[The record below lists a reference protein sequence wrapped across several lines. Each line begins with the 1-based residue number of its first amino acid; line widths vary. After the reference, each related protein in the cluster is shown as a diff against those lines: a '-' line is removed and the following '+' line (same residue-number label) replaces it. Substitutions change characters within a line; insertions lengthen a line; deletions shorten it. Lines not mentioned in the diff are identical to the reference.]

1 MVPRPGEPRYQ
12 GSNELAGTDDIHDRS
27 AALAR
32 HRAFCAATAMLLAVL
47 GGAVRAQDAA
57 SGLEARAQ
65 ALAAERLAPLLEAL
79 GGAQAPAPPEGTR
92 FAVRFG
98 GNVQGLV
105 VGAPVTVRGLR
116 VGTVREIALA
126 FDSASGELAV
136 PVVIDVVSGSLVV
149 DGVRPDTEAG
159 IRDAMATLV
168 GRGLRAQLASAS
180 LLSAARE
187 IALDIVPEAPPATLG
202 RGDPPL
208 IPSVPTRLDALSAT
222 VDKLLAK
229 VDDLPVDRLVA
240 ELEPTLVALHELV
253 TAPELRQAVVDLAGA
268 AGELRTTVRE
278 LASRADPLIDS
289 LSRTVDMA
297 GPAAVE
303 TLTAAQAVIAGPQ
316 LRTALDN
323 LTALSAELRSLPAT
337 LVESG
342 QPLLASAV
350 AATDQAGRAAADAHR
365 TIAALDATFGSR
377 STFQADLQ
385 TLLREVTGATRAL
398 RQVLDLLQRQPDVLI
413 RGKQGGPPP

>member
-1 MVPRPGEPRYQ
+1 MR
-12 GSNELAGTDDIHDRS
+12 
-27 AALAR
+27 
-32 HRAFCAATAMLLAVL
+32 
-47 GGAVRAQDAA
+47 
-57 SGLEARAQ
+57 
-65 ALAAERLAPLLEAL
+65 
-79 GGAQAPAPPEGTR
+79 
-92 FAVRFG
+92 
-98 GNVQGLV
+98 
-105 VGAPVTVRGLR
+105 
-116 VGTVREIALA
+116 
-126 FDSASGELAV
+126 
-136 PVVIDVVSGSLVV
+136 
-149 DGVRPDTEAG
+149 
-159 IRDAMATLV
+159 
-168 GRGLRAQLASAS
+168 RAQLASAS

-187 IALDIVPEAPPATLG
+187 IALDMVPEAAPATLG

-229 VDDLPVDRLVA
+229 VDELPVDRLVA

-268 AGELRTTVRE
+268 AGELRTTARE

-337 LVESG
+337 LGERS

-350 AATDQAGRAAADAHR
+350 AATDQAGQAAADARR

>member
-1 MVPRPGEPRYQ
+1 M
-12 GSNELAGTDDIHDRS
+12 
-27 AALAR
+27 AR
-32 HRAFCAATAMLLAVL
+32 HRAFCVATAMLLAAF
-47 GGAVRAQDAA
+47 GGPVRAQDAA

-79 GGAQAPAPPEGTR
+79 GRAQAPLPPEGAR
-92 FAVRFG
+92 FAVRFD
-98 GNVQGLV
+98 GNVQGLA

-136 PVVIDVVSGSLVV
+136 PVVIDVVPGSLLV

-159 IRDAMATLV
+159 IREAMATLV

-187 IALDIVPEAPPATLG
+187 IALDIVPEAAPATLG
-202 RGDPPL
+202 TGEPPL
-208 IPSVPTRLDALSAT
+208 IPSVPTRLDALAAT

-229 VDDLPVDRLVA
+229 VDRLPVDRLVA

-268 AGELRTTVRE
+268 AGELRTTARE

-316 LRTALDN
+316 LRAALDN
-323 LTALSAELRSLPAT
+323 LTALSAELRALPAA
-337 LVESG
+337 LGERSR
-342 QPLLASAV
+342 PLLTSAV
-350 AATDQAGRAAADAHR
+350 AATGQAGQAAADARR

-398 RQVLDLLQRQPDVLI
+398 RQLLDLLQRQPDVLI